1 MTRLEIFERKHP
13 PRSYLIIYESALLR
27 MAASPATMR
36 G

>member
-1 MTRLEIFERKHP
+1 MTRQEIFERKHP
-13 PRSYLIIYESALLR
+13 PRSWLIIFDSALLR

>member
-1 MTRLEIFERKHP
+1 MTRQENFERKHP
-13 PRSYLIIYESALLR
+13 PRSWFIIYESALLR